1 MARFSKVPSIAPQ
14 IRRGIV
20 WVWVSILLANAQ
32 EIEVRRA
39 LPVPPKD
46 WNDYQNPAWMDKVV
60 TEPEVRRAVPVPKAT
75 IQPTPSPALTMTP
88 PAPFISV
95 TPSPGEE
102 PSNIR
107 IAPNSSGNVTALER
121 ANQFYSRKDYDLA
134 IPEYER
140 FLISDSSAPGRDGAL
155 FRLAECHRM
164 AGNPPAARAG
174 YQKLVTEFQ
183 SGEFAAAGAFRLGEI
198 LLEEKQFE
206 PASIQFDLAS
216 REAKDAEIRLSAG
229 YFAARSLDAMK
240 KDDMA
245 EERYRTVIGTQGNN
259 PYRDSAAMALVAIQ
273 LRNGKKQA
281 ALAGLENFLET
292 APASEISSAAALQ
305 AAALAKELGQRSEAL
320 KFYEKATTG
329 ADVAI
334 RAEARLGALR
344 LRYESGEWD
353 RIASQGSGMV
363 SELPESNR
371 AEALQIIGAAL
382 RKVGKEAEAR
392 RVYDRL
398 VKEYPAAASNPDTL
412 YQRLLTLYATK
423 DKSLPAEVDIFL
435 KASKDP
441 RQSASASLLKAE
453 TLFDLGDYAAA
464 AQAYAPLGKNELLKK
479 EQRTAALYKYAWSLA
494 ASGDNNGA
502 ITAYTAF
509 IDQFPND
516 QLASSAVL
524 QRGLARQKIQAFAE
538 SLADF
543 NFVCS
548 QYPYSKEVELALLQ
562 KALTYGQQKNYPAM
576 SAAFQELLEK
586 FPNTAAAAQAHF
598 WLGWAAFENKNY
610 NDAINLLD
618 KSRLLDSK
626 NYGERAG
633 VRILLAHYQL
643 QNRSE
648 ALRESDSCRQIPV
661 EVAIWLAQGCLDDK
675 KPAKV
680 EKLLLPLVQQSSS
693 APQALSL
700 LAESEL
706 ALGKSKSAKEHALKY
721 LETPTDALSQA
732 KAHLIRAKACL
743 ALKQYAEA
751 RDAAQ
756 QTMQLQP
763 EGALN
768 AEARMVIGDVSYAE
782 GDYESAARA
791 YMTVG
796 LLTEDPILTPNALK
810 RANEAYRRAGKD
822 ADADK
827 AIKEIRDRFPD
838 SAVM

>member
-1 MARFSKVPSIAPQ
+1 MAPK
-14 IRRGIV
+14 IRHGIV
-20 WVWVSILLANAQ
+20 LALLCILLANAE

-39 LPVPPKD
+39 LPVSPQE
-46 WNDYQNPAWMDKVV
+46 WNEYQNPAWMDKVV
-60 TEPEVRRAVPVPKAT
+60 TEPEVRRAIPVPKAT
-75 IQPTPSPALTMTP
+75 IQPTPT
-88 PAPFISV
+88 PAPAPSIAPPVPVISA
-95 TPSPGEE
+95 TPRQVEDA
-102 PSNIR
+102 SNIR
-107 IAPNSSGNVTALER
+107 IAPNFSANVTALDR

-134 IPEYER
+134 IPEYEK
-140 FLISDSSAPGRDGAL
+140 FLISDSSAPGRDAAL

-174 YQKLVTEFQ
+174 YQKLVTEFK
-183 SGEFAAAGAFRLGEI
+183 SGEFAAAGAYRLGEI
-198 LLEEKQFE
+198 LLDEKQFE

-216 REAKDAEIRLSAG
+216 REAKDAEIRLSAA
-229 YFAARSLDAMK
+229 YFAARSLDALK
-240 KDDMA
+240 KDDTA
-245 EERYRTVIGTQGNN
+245 EERYRAVMATQGNN

-281 ALAGLENFLET
+281 ALAELENFLEL
-292 APASEISSAAALQ
+292 APVSDVSSAAALQ
-305 AAALAKELGQRSEAL
+305 AAALAKELGQRDGAI
-320 KFYEKATTG
+320 KFYEKAATT
-329 ADVAI
+329 ADAAV
-334 RAEARLGALR
+334 RAEARLGVLR

-371 AEALQIIGAAL
+371 AEALQIIGASL

-398 VKEYPAAASNPDTL
+398 VKEYPAAAANADTL

-423 DKSLPAEVDIFL
+423 DKSLPAEVDVFL
-435 KASKDP
+435 KASKDSH
-441 RQSASASLLKAE
+441 QSASALLLKAE

-464 AQAYAPLGKNELLKK
+464 ALAYAPLGKNELLKK

-494 ASGDNNGA
+494 ASGDNSAA
-502 ITAYTAF
+502 IVAYTAF

-524 QRGLARQKIQAFAE
+524 QRGLARQKTQSFAE

-543 NFVCS
+543 NLVCS
-548 QYPYSKEVELALLQ
+548 QYPYSKDVELALLQ
-562 KALTYGQQKNYPAM
+562 KALTYGQQKDYPAM
-576 SAAFQELLEK
+576 TAAFQELLEK
-586 FPNTAAAAQAHF
+586 FPNTAAAAQANF

-610 NDAINLLD
+610 NDAIKFLD

-643 QNRSE
+643 QNRSD
-648 ALRESDSCRQIPV
+648 ALRESDSCRQIPL
-661 EVAIWLAQGCLDDK
+661 EVGIWLAQGCLDEK
-675 KPAKV
+675 KPAKA
-680 EKLLLPLVQQSSS
+680 EKLLLPLVQQSSTS
-693 APQALSL
+693 PQALSL

-706 ALGKSKSAKEHALKY
+706 ALGKFKGAKEYALKF
-721 LETPTDALSQA
+721 LETPTDSLSQA
-732 KAHLIRAKACL
+732 KAQLIRSKASL

-768 AEARMVIGDVSYAE
+768 AEARMVMGDVSYAE

-791 YMTVG
+791 FMTVG

-810 RANEAYRRAGKD
+810 RANEAYRKAGKD

-838 SAVM
+838 SAAM

>member
-1 MARFSKVPSIAPQ
+1 MAPK
-14 IRRGIV
+14 IRHGIV
-20 WVWVSILLANAQ
+20 LAWVSILFANAQ
-32 EIEVRRA
+32 DIEVRRA
-39 LPVPPKD
+39 LPVPAKE

-75 IQPTPSPALTMTP
+75 IQPTPTPAPSITP
-88 PAPFISV
+88 PAPVISA
-95 TPSPGEE
+95 TPTQVEE
-102 PSNIR
+102 SSNIR
-107 IAPNSSGNVTALER
+107 IAPNSSANVSALER

-174 YQKLVTEFQ
+174 YQKLVTEFH
-183 SGEFAAAGAFRLGEI
+183 SGEFAAAGAYRLGEI
-198 LLEEKQFE
+198 LLDEKQFE

-216 REAKDAEIRLSAG
+216 REAKDAEIRLSAA

-240 KDDMA
+240 KDDLA
-245 EERYRTVIGTQGNN
+245 EERYRTVMVTQGNN
-259 PYRDSAAMALVAIQ
+259 PYRESAAMALVAIQ
-273 LRNGKKQA
+273 LRNRKKQA

-292 APASEISSAAALQ
+292 APASDTSSAAALQ
-305 AAALAKELGQRSEAL
+305 AATLAKELGQRDVAI
-320 KFYEKATTG
+320 KFYEKAATS
-329 ADVAI
+329 ADPAI

-353 RIASQGSGMV
+353 RIASQGSAMV

-392 RVYDRL
+392 RIYDRL
-398 VKEYPAAASNPDTL
+398 LKEYPAAANSDIL
-412 YQRLLTLYATK
+412 YQRLLTLYASK
-423 DKSLPAEVDIFL
+423 DKSLPAEVDAFL

-453 TLFDLGDYAAA
+453 TLFDQGDYAAA

-502 ITAYTAF
+502 IAAYTTF
-509 IDQFPND
+509 IDQFSND

-524 QRGLARQKIQAFAE
+524 QRGLARQKTQAFVE
-538 SLADF
+538 SIADF
-543 NFVCS
+543 NLICS

-562 KALTYGQQKNYPAM
+562 KALTYGQQKNYSAM
-576 SAAFQELLEK
+576 TAAFQELLEK
-586 FPNTAAAAQAHF
+586 FPNTAAAAQAYF

-610 NDAINLLD
+610 NDAIKFLD

-633 VRILLAHYQL
+633 VRILLAYYQL
-643 QNRSE
+643 QNRGD
-648 ALRESDSCRQIPV
+648 ALRESDSCRQIPL

-675 KPAKV
+675 KPAKA
-680 EKLLLPLVQQSSS
+680 EKLLLPLVQQSST

-706 ALGKSKSAKEHALKY
+706 ALGKFKSAKEHALKY
-721 LETPTDALSQA
+721 LDTPTDPLSQS
-732 KAHLIRAKACL
+732 KAQLIRAKACL

-763 EGALN
+763 EGPLN
-768 AEARMVIGDVSYAE
+768 AEARMVMGDVAYAE
-782 GDYESAARA
+782 GDFESAARA
-791 YMTVG
+791 FMTVG

-810 RANEAYRRAGKD
+810 RANESYRRAGKD

-827 AIKEIRDRFPD
+827 AIKEIHDRFPD
-838 SAVM
+838 SAAM

>member
-1 MARFSKVPSIAPQ
+1 MNAP
-14 IRRGIV
+14 IRIGV
-20 WVWVSILLANAQ
+20 VLAWVSIVLANAQ
-32 EIEVRRA
+32 DIEVRRA
-39 LPVPPKD
+39 LPVSPNEG
-46 WNDYQNPAWMDKVV
+46 NDYQNPAWMDKVL
-60 TEPEVRRAVPVPKAT
+60 TEPEVRRAIPVPKAT
-75 IQPTPSPALTMTP
+75 MQPSPTPAPSITLPSPVISATP
-88 PAPFISV
+88 PQ
-95 TPSPGEE
+95 EE
-102 PSNIR
+102 DASNIR
-107 IAPNSSGNVTALER
+107 IAPNSLANVSALDR

-174 YQKLVTEFQ
+174 YQKLVMEFK

-206 PASIQFDLAS
+206 PASIQFDMAS
-216 REAKDAEIRLSAG
+216 REAKEAEIRLSAA

-245 EERYRTVIGTQGNN
+245 EERYRVVMETQGNN
-259 PYRDSAAMALVAIQ
+259 PYRDSAAMALVTIQ

-281 ALAGLENFLET
+281 ALAVLENFLET
-292 APASEISSAAALQ
+292 ASPSDVSSAATLQ
-305 AAALAKELGQRSEAL
+305 AAALAKDLGLRDEAI
-320 KFYEKATTG
+320 KFYEKATTN
-329 ADVAI
+329 ADAVIRGEAI
-334 RAEARLGALR
+334 LGALR
-344 LRYESGEWD
+344 LRYESGDWD

-363 SELPESNR
+363 SEFPESNR
-371 AEALQIIGAAL
+371 AEALQIMGAAL

-392 RVYDRL
+392 RIYDRL
-398 VKEYPAAASNPDTL
+398 VKEYPAVASNPDTL

-423 DKSLPAEVDIFL
+423 DKSLPAEVDVFL

-494 ASGDNNGA
+494 ASGDNNRA
-502 ITAYTAF
+502 ITAYSDF

-524 QRGLARQKIQAFAE
+524 QRGLARQKTQSFDE
-538 SLADF
+538 SVADF
-543 NFVCS
+543 NLVCS

-562 KALTYGQQKNYPAM
+562 KALTHGQQKNYPAM
-576 SAAFQELLEK
+576 TAAFQELLEK
-586 FPNTAAAAQAHF
+586 FPSTAAAAQAHF

-610 NDAINLLD
+610 NDAIKWLD

-648 ALRESDSCRQIPV
+648 ALRESDSCRQIPL
-661 EVAIWLAQGCLDDK
+661 EVAIWLAQGCLDEK
-675 KPAKV
+675 KPAKA
-680 EKLLLPLVQQSSS
+680 EKLLLPLVQQSSTS
-693 APQALSL
+693 HQALSL

-706 ALGKSKSAKEHALKY
+706 ALGKFKNAKEHALKY

-732 KAHLIRAKACL
+732 KAHLIQAKASL
-743 ALKQYAEA
+743 SLQQYAEA
-751 RDAAQ
+751 RSAAQ

-763 EGALN
+763 EGHLN
-768 AEARMVIGDVSYAE
+768 AEARMVMGDVSYAE
-782 GDYESAARA
+782 GDFESAARS

-838 SAVM
+838 SAANAT